1 MLMDDQIEMEKLRLI
16 ARFPRLDRLV
26 TRYLQG
32 DQKFIEEEDK
42 FAEPKQ
48 GTSGSKYQR
57 KYYDD

>member
-1 MLMDDQIEMEKLRLI
+1 MDDQEMEKLRLI

-32 DQKFIEEEDK
+32 DQKFIKEEDEI
-42 FAEPKQ
+42 AEPKQ
-48 GTSGSKYQR
+48 GTPGSKYQR